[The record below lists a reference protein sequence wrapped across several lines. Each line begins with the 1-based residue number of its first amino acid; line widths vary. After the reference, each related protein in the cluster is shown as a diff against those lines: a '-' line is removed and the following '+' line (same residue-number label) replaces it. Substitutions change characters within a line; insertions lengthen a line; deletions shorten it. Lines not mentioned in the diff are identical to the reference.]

1 MKYYY
6 TNRPISMKICYKFLL
21 KSNQYDTS
29 GDNEVR
35 SSGTISP
42 ALENNLPLLAEVQ
55 GTSKYLIN
63 NY

>member
-6 TNRPISMKICYKFLL
+6 ANRPISMKICYKFLL
-21 KSNQYDTS
+21 KSNKYDTES

-42 ALENNLPLLAEVQ
+42 AVENNLPQKYKVLLNI
-55 GTSKYLIN
+55 L
-63 NY
+63 